1 MRVLVATDGS
11 PSARHAIQLVRSL
24 AWPEQTRVRVL
35 EVFPPVPSFVT
46 IGGDRDPELEDK
58 SATKAVAELA
68 APLYRDG
75 LVIDEEYVRGEGVA
89 NLIVDDARA
98 WEPDLIVTGSRGHG
112 RLATLLLGSVA
123 AAISERAPSPILVA
137 RRPTCSRIV
146 FAEDGSEGAF
156 EGRSVL
162 ARWPI
167 FKGMQLK
174 VVSVAHVDRPL
185 RSGITAAVFEDARQ
199 AEADILMEARAAH
212 EHLAKE
218 SAEQLRLAG
227 VLAQAE
233 LRTGD
238 ATAEILA
245 AAQSWNA
252 DLIVVGSRGRGP
264 IARAVLGS
272 VARSV
277 LLNAK
282 CSVLVVRRDA
292 RRNATSG

>member
-11 PSARHAIQLVRSL
+11 PSARNAIQLVRSL
-24 AWPEQTRVRVL
+24 PWPQQTRIRVL
-35 EVFPPVPSFVT
+35 EVFPTVPSLVT
-46 IGGDRDPELEDK
+46 IGGDRDPDLDDK
-58 SATKAVAELA
+58 SATKTVGVLA

-75 LVIDEEYVRGEGVA
+75 LVIDEEYVRGESIA

-112 RLATLLLGSVA
+112 PLATLLLGSVA
-123 AAISERAPSPILVA
+123 AAVTERAPCPILVA

-156 EGRSVL
+156 EARSVV
-162 ARWPI
+162 AKWPI
-167 FKGMQLK
+167 FKGLQLK
-174 VVSVAHVDRPL
+174 VVSVAHIDHPL
-185 RSGITAAVFEDARQ
+185 RSGITAAVFADARQ
-199 AEADILMEARAAH
+199 AEADRLMEARAAH

-227 VLAQAE
+227 ILAQAE
-233 LRTGD
+233 LHTGD
-238 ATAEILA
+238 AATEIVA
-245 AAQSWNA
+245 AAHSWNG
-252 DLIVVGSRGRGP
+252 DLIVVGSRGRGS

-282 CSVLVVRRDA
+282 CSVLVIRRG
-292 RRNATSG
+292 TSGEAIA

>member
-11 PSARHAIQLVRSL
+11 PSARNAVLLVRSL
-24 AWPEQTRVRVL
+24 FWPEHTRVRLL
-35 EVFPPVPSFVT
+35 EVFPPVPSLVP
-46 IGGDRDPELEDK
+46 IGGDRELDLDDTYERND
-58 SATKAVAELA
+58 VARLA
-68 APLYRDG
+68 APLYREG
-75 LVIDEEYVRGEGVA
+75 LVIDEEYIRGGGVA
-89 NLIVDDARA
+89 NIIVEDARA
-98 WEPDLIVTGSRGHG
+98 WDADVIVTGSRGHG
-112 RLATLLLGSVA
+112 PLATLLLGSVA
-123 AAISERAPSPILVA
+123 ATVSERAPCPILVA

-156 EGRSVL
+156 EARRVL
-162 ARWPI
+162 AKWPI

-174 VVSVAHVDRPL
+174 VVSVALVDRPL

-199 AEADILMEARAAH
+199 AEADKLMEARAAH

-227 VLAQAE
+227 ILAQAE
-233 LRTGD
+233 LHTGD
-238 ATAEILA
+238 AATEIVA
-245 AAQSWNA
+245 AAQSWSA
-252 DLIVVGSRGRGP
+252 DLIVVGSRGRGA

-282 CSVLVVRRDA
+282 CSVLLIRRG
-292 RRNATSG
+292 TSGEATA

>member
-11 PSARHAIQLVRSL
+11 PSARNAVLLVRSL
-24 AWPEQTRVRVL
+24 PWPQDTKVRLL
-35 EVFPPVPSFVT
+35 EIFPPVPSLVA
-46 IGGDRDPELEDK
+46 ISGDRELDLDDTHERN
-58 SATKAVAELA
+58 AVAALA
-68 APLYRDG
+68 APLYREG
-75 LVIDEEYVRGEGVA
+75 LVIDEEYIRGEGVA

-98 WEPDLIVTGSRGHG
+98 WGADLIVSGSRGHG
-112 RLATLLLGSVA
+112 PLASLLLGSVA
-123 AAISERAPSPILVA
+123 AAVSERAPCPILVA
-137 RRPTCSRIV
+137 RRTTCSRIV
-146 FAEDGSEGAF
+146 FAEDGSDGAF
-156 EGRSVL
+156 EARSVL
-162 ARWPI
+162 AKWPI

-185 RSGITAAVFEDARQ
+185 RSGIAAAVFEDARQ
-199 AEADILMEARAAH
+199 AQADDLMEARAAH
-212 EHLAKE
+212 EHLAKD

-238 ATAEILA
+238 AASEIVA

-252 DLIVVGSRGRGP
+252 DLIVVGSRGRGA

-277 LLNAK
+277 LQSAK
-282 CSVLVVRRDA
+282 CSVLVIRRG
-292 RRNATSG
+292 TSGEATA